1 MSFYEGTSDD
11 YEIADFEPGRCPVCG
26 VEGSNCK
33 SEHEDNYLEK
43 GVLFTPPEPKGD
55 DPLATFIVPERIY
68 ESRMVG
74 SREVKRLLHPK
85 GARIRPEEAK
95 RLGLLPS

>member
-1 MSFYEGTSDD
+1 MVFYRGEEDD

-33 SEHEDNYLEK
+33 SEHEQEYLNK
-43 GVLFTPPEPKGD
+43 SILFAPQSPREE
-55 DPLATFIVPERIY
+55 DPLATFIVPERVYQTSI
-68 ESRMVG
+68 VG
-74 SREVKRLLHPK
+74 SREVKRLLYPK

-95 RLGLLPS
+95 RLGFLPS

>member
-1 MSFYEGTSDD
+1 MSFYESAPDD
-11 YEIADFEPGRCPVCG
+11 YEIANFEPGRCPVCG
-26 VEGSNCK
+26 ADGSNCK
-33 SEHEDNYLEK
+33 SEHEDKYLEK
-43 GVLFTPPEPKGD
+43 GILFSPQAPKGE

-68 ESRMVG
+68 ESNMVG
-74 SREVKRLLHPK
+74 SREVKRLLYPK